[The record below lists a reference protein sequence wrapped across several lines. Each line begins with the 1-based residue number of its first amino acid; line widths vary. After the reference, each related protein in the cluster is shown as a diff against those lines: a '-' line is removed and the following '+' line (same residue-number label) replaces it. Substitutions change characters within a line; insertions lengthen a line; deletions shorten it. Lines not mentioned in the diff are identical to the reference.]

1 MRPAAVS
8 PSCPDW
14 SRSALGTAPSRAY
27 GCNSETS
34 QDRPSPPRRAH
45 DADTQEV
52 FQHHAEALGAGD
64 LDEIV
69 ADYADDAVFISPS
82 GILRGKDGIR
92 EAFTK
97 LLGDV
102 PDAAWALPTQI
113 YEGDVLFLEW
123 TAEAAATKV
132 EDGIDTFV
140 FADGLIRT
148 QTVRY
153 TLQHK
158 T

>member
-1 MRPAAVS
+1 MTRTP
-8 PSCPDW
+8 
-14 SRSALGTAPSRAY
+14 
-27 GCNSETS
+27 
-34 QDRPSPPRRAH
+34 
-45 DADTQEV
+45 QEV

-69 ADYADDAVFISPS
+69 ADYADDAVFISPA
-82 GILRGKDGIR
+82 GTLRGKDGIR
-92 EAFTK
+92 EAFTR
-97 LLGDV
+97 LLADV
-102 PDAAWALPTQI
+102 PNAAWALPTQI